1 MENMEETAVSQSLL
15 DSVTMLQG
23 WLCPT
28 KFKLRLGNEWEGPLA
43 QSYEFTV
50 EEDEFIIREILL
62 FQISFIPLYLPMIL
76 KRWERRV
83 YGSTNCLGDKRP

>member
-15 DSVTMLQG
+15 DSVTMLPG

-50 EEDEFIIREILL
+50 EEDEFIIRASQETDDAFFLKRLRREILL

-76 KRWERRV
+76 KR
-83 YGSTNCLGDKRP
+83 